1 METCSSILVW
11 KIPWTEEPGRLQSM
25 GSELETTE
33 QLSTH
38 AHVRY
43 KIQVWESTGWLKSI
57 KLRSDPNKHFGSPHE
72 VFIQIPK
79 LRERYTET

>member
-1 METCSSILVW
+1 MATCSSTLVW

-38 AHVRY
+38 IHNRY
-43 KIQVWESTGWLKSI
+43 KIQVWESTGWLKNA
-57 KLRSDPNKHFGSPHE
+57 KLRSDPNKHFGSPYE
-72 VFIQIPK
+72 VFIQILK
-79 LRERYTET
+79 LRERYIET